1 MSYAEPL
8 LSALTQFSWGEEDV
22 DYKTRP
28 TNINQYLRLHSTPE
42 LPVPVPET
50 ETIHAPGHGRG
61 PAYVLDELKRE
72 LKGTIPFEV
81 VTAEF
86 FGAIFGECVTTGSG
100 PDYTHTYN
108 LSTLMP
114 KSFATQ
120 AVFLQGA
127 TPLIQEYLGCRVNAA
142 TLKVAEDAERLLCDV
157 DYFAAKPQDGGST
170 AETVA
175 TTRDRPFLFKE
186 GAFSSTSIYT
196 GAKARVFDFELPI
209 NLNCKPVY
217 AGGQG
222 NDPYDIVPGKA
233 DYGEMKVTVG
243 IEDDTE
249 WDEILGVSGTRHD
262 FSYLFDRGT
271 NDTLTISGNGK
282 YKGPKYA
289 FDDHD
294 VRADL
299 ILVPDDITAVLVNTT
314 ELWAFEAA

>member
-8 LSALTQFSWGEEDV
+8 LSAISQISWEEEAT
-22 DYKTRP
+22 YKTAP
-28 TNINQYLRLHSTPE
+28 ANIDRYIRLHSTPE
-42 LPVPVPET
+42 LPTPVPET
-50 ETIHAPGHGRG
+50 ETVHAPGHGRG

-72 LKGTIPFEV
+72 MKGTLPFEV
-81 VTAEF
+81 VTGEF
-86 FGAIFGECVTTGSG
+86 LGGIFGECNTTGSG

-114 KSFATQ
+114 KSFAVQ
-120 AVFLQGA
+120 HCFLQDS
-127 TPLIQEYLGCRVNAA
+127 TPLIKEFLGCRVNAA
-142 TLKVAEDAERLLCDV
+142 TFKVAEDAERLLCDV
-157 DYFAAKPQDGGST
+157 DYFAAKAQDGGST
-170 AETVA
+170 PETIS

-186 GAFSSTSIYT
+186 GTLSSTSIYS

-233 DYGEMKVTVG
+233 DYGELKVNVG
-243 IEDDTE
+243 IEDGTE
-249 WDEILGVSGTRHD
+249 WDECIGDSGTRHD
-262 FSYLFDRGT
+262 FSYLFNRGT
-271 NDTLTISGNGK
+271 NDTLTISGYGK

-299 ILVPDDITAVLVNTT
+299 IFVLDDVTMVLVNTT
-314 ELWAFEAA
+314 ELWPFEAA